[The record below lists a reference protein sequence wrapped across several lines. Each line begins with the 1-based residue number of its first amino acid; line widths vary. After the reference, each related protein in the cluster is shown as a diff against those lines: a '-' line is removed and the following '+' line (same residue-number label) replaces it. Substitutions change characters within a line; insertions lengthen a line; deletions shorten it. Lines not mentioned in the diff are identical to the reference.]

1 MPNHPLAEVFGYPT
15 DNFSAEADYCRA
27 GRLCPFKERLKDGGL
42 QRCNKVSEK
51 DPLGVCSIFNAG
63 GERVITCPVR
73 FQQEWRIARDAAGYF
88 FPSDAASER
97 VTEVRLTDQDGKSV
111 GSIDV
116 VLLSPDAQ
124 GQITD
129 YGSVEVQ
136 AVYISGNIRRAFEHY
151 MADPAGRHDMDWRR
165 EVNYPRPDF
174 LSSSRKRLAP
184 QLISKGGI
192 LNSWGRK
199 IAVVLDGSFYDTL
212 PILEEVD
219 KAEADIAWFVY
230 DLVPDTAQNR
240 NLLTLHKT
248 VYTKFASALLT
259 ITQFEAGS
267 EALFIE
273 RLNTKAKQARKAKN
287 DDALSTHTLDPNL

>member
-1 MPNHPLAEVFGYPT
+1 MPNHPLAEVFGFPT
-15 DNFSAEADYCRA
+15 DNFSAEAHHCRA
-27 GRLCPFKERLKDGGL
+27 GRLCPFKERLKGDGM

-51 DPLGVCSIFNAG
+51 DPLGVCSVFNAG

-73 FQQEWRIARDAAGYF
+73 FQQEWRIARDAAGFF
-88 FPSDAASER
+88 FPSGTASER

-124 GQITD
+124 GRAAD

-151 MADPAGRHDMDWRR
+151 MGDPAGRHDMDWRR

-192 LNSWGRK
+192 LSSWGRK
-199 IAVVLDGSFYDTL
+199 MAVVLDSSFYNTL
-212 PILEEVD
+212 PTLEEVD

-230 DLVPDTAQNR
+230 DLVPDVAQNR

-248 VYTKFASALLT
+248 VYTKFESALLT

-287 DDALSTHTLDPNL
+287 DGSLSTRTIDPNL